1 MMAIYVQVIRRSAA
15 ITAAVAAAMV
25 AISAGTEGVK
35 GLIGAL
41 IGIGVVAVFFGISVL
56 VVGRAARINPQ
67 AMMIAALGSYL
78 VKFIALAALMVWLGK
93 SSAFSGRL
101 LGLTAIA
108 CILTWSAAQV
118 ITSMKLK
125 VPYVEPEL
133 ER

>member
-1 MMAIYVQVIRRSAA
+1 MASYAQVIRRSAV
-15 ITAAVAAAMV
+15 ITAAVAAVMV

-78 VKFIALAALMVWLGK
+78 IKFVGLAILMIWLGK
-93 SSAFSGRL
+93 STAFDGKL
-101 LGLTAIA
+101 LGLTAIV

-118 ITSMKLK
+118 ITVMKLK

>member
-1 MMAIYVQVIRRSAA
+1 MASYAQVIRRSAV

-25 AISAGTEGVK
+25 AISAGIDGSK
-35 GLIGAL
+35 GAAGAL

-56 VVGRAARINPQ
+56 VVGRAARIGPQ

-78 VKFIALAALMVWLGK
+78 VKFVALAVLMIWLSKSTAFDGK
-93 SSAFSGRL
+93 L

-118 ITSMKLK
+118 ITAMKLK
-125 VPYVEPEL
+125 VPYVEPEPQ
-133 ER
+133 R